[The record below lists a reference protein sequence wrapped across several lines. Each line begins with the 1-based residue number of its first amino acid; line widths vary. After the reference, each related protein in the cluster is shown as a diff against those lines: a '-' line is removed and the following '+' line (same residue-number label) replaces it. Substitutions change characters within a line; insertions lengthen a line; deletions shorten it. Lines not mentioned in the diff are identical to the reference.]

1 MASIEKRSRQDGR
14 ASWRA
19 HYRTPSGEQRN
30 KTFNRKAEAERIT
43 VGDWATHW
51 LDNQTHL
58 KPSTHERYAGII
70 REHIRPKW
78 DRVKLANVSHADVQ
92 KWVTALSKTR
102 SPATVRKVHRVLSLI
117 LNMAVKD
124 GRLARNVATGVNL
137 PRPSKEEQRFLTH
150 AQVEALAEA
159 CARPSDVS
167 KHCRLDE
174 RENQTYR
181 LVVLFL
187 AYTGV
192 RFGEMAALRVS
203 RLDLTRRRATIA
215 ESVTVVQ
222 GKGLVWGTPKSHE
235 RRQVPIPRFLV
246 AELRD
251 HIADKEPNELVFNGV
266 RGGGPLRA
274 PIFRAGFHV
283 AASAIGIPELHPH
296 QLRHT
301 AASLAIASGA
311 DVKVV
316 QQMLGHSSAAMTMD
330 VYGHLFS
337 DRLDEVADALDTAR
351 SEAAKSAAAVANAQ
365 NPVAKVL
372 PNADVVDLAAYRAK
386 GKTAGQTAISDGAP
400 GEIRTRA
407 PASGGRCSIP

>member
-1 MASIEKRSRQDGR
+1 
-14 ASWRA
+14 
-19 HYRTPSGEQRN
+19 
-30 KTFNRKAEAERIT
+30 
-43 VGDWATHW
+43 
-51 LDNQTHL
+51 
-58 KPSTHERYAGII
+58 
-70 REHIRPKW
+70 
-78 DRVKLANVSHADVQ
+78 
-92 KWVTALSKTR
+92 
-102 SPATVRKVHRVLSLI
+102 VLSLI

-203 RLDLTRRRATIA
+203 RLDITRRRATIA

-222 GKGLVWGTPKSHE
+222 GQGLVWGTPKSHE

-246 AELRD
+246 AELRE
-251 HIADKEPNELVFNGV
+251 HISGKEPDDLVFTGV

-274 PIFRAGFHV
+274 PIFRAGFPIRGNDH
-283 AASAIGIPELHPH
+283 
-296 QLRHT
+296 RT
-301 AASLAIASGA
+301 APP
-311 DVKVV
+311 
-316 QQMLGHSSAAMTMD
+316 
-330 VYGHLFS
+330 
-337 DRLDEVADALDTAR
+337 R
-351 SEAAKSAAAVANAQ
+351 
-365 NPVAKVL
+365 P
-372 PNADVVDLAAYRAK
+372 
-386 GKTAGQTAISDGAP
+386 
-400 GEIRTRA
+400 
-407 PASGGRCSIP
+407 

>member
-1 MASIEKRSRQDGR
+1 
-14 ASWRA
+14 
-19 HYRTPSGEQRN
+19 
-30 KTFNRKAEAERIT
+30 
-43 VGDWATHW
+43 
-51 LDNQTHL
+51 
-58 KPSTHERYAGII
+58 
-70 REHIRPKW
+70 
-78 DRVKLANVSHADVQ
+78 
-92 KWVTALSKTR
+92 
-102 SPATVRKVHRVLSLI
+102 
-117 LNMAVKD
+117 
-124 GRLARNVATGVNL
+124 
-137 PRPSKEEQRFLTH
+137 
-150 AQVEALAEA
+150 
-159 CARPSDVS
+159 VS
-167 KHCRLDE
+167 KHRRLDE
-174 RENQTYR
+174 RENQAYR

-203 RLDLTRRRATIA
+203 RLDLARRRATIA
-215 ESVTVVQ
+215 ESVTIVQ

-251 HIADKEPNELVFNGV
+251 HIAGKEPDELVFNGV

-274 PIFRAGFHV
+274 PIFRVGFHV
-283 AASAIGIPELHPH
+283 AAAAIGIPELHPH
-296 QLRHT
+296 ELRHT

-351 SEAAKSAAAVANAQ
+351 SEAARSAAAVANAQ

-372 PNADVVDLAAYRAK
+372 PNADVVDLAAYKAK
-386 GKTAGQTAISDGAP
+386 SKTAGQAPNLAGAP